1 MQNLEVEQDR
11 NAECASKRRRATPAA
26 AAAAV
31 VHVAVYQTVARE
43 HVLSGNGV
51 WVWLGLRRTSSVS
64 ARLLK
69 PLRRPGFCGAG
80 PLSQGG
86 VT

>member
-1 MQNLEVEQDR
+1 MQNVLQCIGVPPLR
-11 NAECASKRRRATPAA
+11 LFRRPWYTWLCTRPLT
-26 AAAAV
+26 
-31 VHVAVYQTVARE
+31 RE
-43 HVLSGNGV
+43 HVLPGNGD
-51 WVWLGLRRTSSVS
+51 WVWQGLRRTSSVS

-69 PLRRPGFCGAG
+69 PLRRPGCCGAG

>member
-1 MQNLEVEQDR
+1 MQNVLQSVGVPP
-11 NAECASKRRRATPAA
+11 PAA
-26 AAAAV
+26 AAAAL

-43 HVLSGNGV
+43 RVLPGNGD